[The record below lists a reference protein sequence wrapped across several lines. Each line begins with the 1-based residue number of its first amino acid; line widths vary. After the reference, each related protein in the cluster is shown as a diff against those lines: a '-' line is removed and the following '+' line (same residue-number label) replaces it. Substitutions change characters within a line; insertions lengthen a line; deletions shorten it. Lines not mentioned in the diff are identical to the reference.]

1 MRFPRLPADDELEI
15 RSLFAR
21 YGHLADAGDP
31 NFVRLFTE
39 DATWTRANSPPAAQ
53 GGSGLPPE
61 TIRGHEK
68 LLALMEEVMKKTF
81 RQRMHHQMTDFYVIP
96 TEDADHAMGH
106 ARALITDWREGPG
119 KIAMFGKYD
128 VRFRRTG
135 DGWRISDV
143 TVRVLPSAE

>member
-1 MRFPRLPADDELEI
+1 MRFPRLPVDDELEI

-39 DATWTRANSPPAAQ
+39 DATWTRANSPPAGQ
-53 GGSGLPPE
+53 GGSGLPPQ
-61 TIRGHEK
+61 TLRGQDK
-68 LLALMEEVMKKTF
+68 LLALMEDVMKKKF
-81 RQRMHHQMTDFYVIP
+81 RQRMHHQMTDFYVVP
-96 TEDADHAMGH
+96 GAGTDEAMGH
-106 ARALITDWREGPG
+106 ARALITDWREGAG

-128 VRFRRTG
+128 VRFRRTA
-135 DGWRISDV
+135 DGWRICDV